1 VTPTHHFFV
10 DPADVRGDVVALTG
24 AEAHHAAHVLRVRPG
39 ERISVADGTGRVID
53 AIVSRVGSS
62 VDAEVRG
69 VREVQPAS
77 PAITLVQGIAKGDK
91 MDAVVQKSVEVGI
104 RRIVPVVCD
113 RTVVRWD
120 HGKRARA
127 AERWREIARAAAKQC
142 RSPWATVVDEVRD
155 GVSGAG
161 VSSPVVVLD
170 ADATMRLRDAL
181 PRQAPESLSLVIG
194 PEGGLSPEELAVLHE
209 LAAVTA
215 TLGPRILR
223 TETAGP
229 VAAAL
234 ILYAY
239 GNLG

>member
-1 VTPTHHFFV
+1 LTTTRHFFV
-10 DPADVRGDVVALTG
+10 DPGDVHGDVVALTG

-39 ERISVADGTGRVID
+39 ELISVADGTGRVMD
-53 AIVSRVGSS
+53 AVVSNVGKS

-69 VREVQPAS
+69 VREVQPPS
-77 PAITLVQGIAKGDK
+77 PTIVLVQGIAKGDK
-91 MDAVVQKSVEVGI
+91 MDTVVQKAVEIGV

-113 RTVVRWD
+113 HTVVRWD
-120 HGKRARA
+120 ERKRKKA
-127 AERWREIARAAAKQC
+127 AERWREVARAAAKQC
-142 RSPWATVVDEVRD
+142 RSPWITLVDEVRD
-155 GVSGAG
+155 GVAAAPFEP
-161 VSSPVVVLD
+161 PVLVLD
-170 ADATMRLRDAL
+170 AEATTLLRDAL
-181 PRQAPESLSLVIG
+181 PRHAPESVSLVIG
-194 PEGGLSPEELAVLHE
+194 PEGGLSPGE
-209 LAAVTA
+209 LAAWGERGATTA